1 MSAFVSVRVSQQV
14 CIFSV
19 RVSQQVCIF
28 SVRVSQLG
36 KHSQLTRKALAE
48 QECWPE
54 ASKTA
59 SDRIKKNLEEDERT
73 QLKIL
78 WKWIHTKIIASVEYW
93 HKKFDLSLTYQ
104 TGTGSK
110 LYESLQFGK

>member
-1 MSAFVSVRVSQQV
+1 MSAFV
-14 CIFSV
+14 SV

-59 SDRIKKNLEEDERT
+59 SIYKKFNGVVGKSPITFLKKLKEIYFLAEKSDSKKSIYHIYDLKFFSPEF
-73 QLKIL
+73 KIL
-78 WKWIHTKIIASVEYW
+78 NNEQGIQSR
-93 HKKFDLSLTYQ
+93 F
-104 TGTGSK
+104 
-110 LYESLQFGK
+110 